1 MTSTTKPLLD
11 EQLAP
16 IPLLQEAP
24 LRELLAAG
32 MVGRVVAKGLSGGFV
47 LEIHIGDRAVRMA
60 NTRGGERLFA
70 SLETVALLLRRM
82 GMNHFEVDVTHY
94 EAGRIRAAQPERS
107 AAMKAGR
114 LPKAAS
120 KVQA

>member
-1 MTSTTKPLLD
+1 M
-11 EQLAP
+11 
-16 IPLLQEAP
+16 
-24 LRELLAAG
+24 RELLAAG
-32 MVGRVVAKGLSGGFV
+32 MVGRVVAKGISGGFV
-47 LEIHIGDRAVRMA
+47 LEIHIADRAVRMA
-60 NTRGGERLFA
+60 NTRGAERLFA

-94 EAGRIRAAQPERS
+94 ETGRIRAAQPERS

-120 KVQA
+120 KEQA